1 MQLKRVA
8 LALCLAM
15 AGCAQLSDNSLND
28 FADTSLREN
37 NSKPLVSRSQ
47 PTQEHLTALL
57 ELAGKWS
64 VVRSDAQKPC
74 ALQLKTAQFGA
85 NFAASSVCSGNPN
98 IWSWNRTDQTL
109 ELFDHR
115 GDRIASLTQSGA
127 GGWAGVRSDTGTSI
141 RLAQ

>member
-8 LALCLAM
+8 LILCLGM
-15 AGCAQLSDNSLND
+15 AGCAQLIDSSLND
-28 FADTSLREN
+28 LADTPLRETN
-37 NSKPLVSRSQ
+37 QKSSVSRRQ
-47 PTQEHLTALL
+47 PTEEHLTGLL

-98 IWSWNRTDQTL
+98 IWSWNRTEQTL

-115 GDRIASLTQSGA
+115 GDNIASLTKSSA
-127 GGWAGVRSDTGTSI
+127 GGWVGTRNDTGALI
-141 RLAQ
+141 GLVQ